1 MTHCG
6 SCLCV
11 KQNVVCGCTLRRN
24 VWTCVNDSL
33 WQLSLRQTECCR
45 TDRVE
50 PLHAAADPCPP
61 TTDTYGRDQT
71 YIEYNTICQP
81 CK

>member
-33 WQLSLRQTECCR
+33 WQLSLRQTECCMR
-45 TDRVE
+45 MYAKEKCEDVCE
-50 PLHAAADPCPP
+50 
-61 TTDTYGRDQT
+61 
-71 YIEYNTICQP
+71 
-81 CK
+81 